1 MGVFRVMFR
10 RPILIASIILCWTV
24 SQSCF
29 SQQPN
34 SPEVDSNTKLFEER
48 IRPVLIEHCIAC
60 HGPDK
65 SESSLRLDQPQRFR
79 QGGDSGPVVDPQT
92 PLSSLILQAIRH
104 EGLEMP
110 PNKKLTDEQIAAI
123 ETWVQSG
130 AVWPEYAK
138 ELSPASESKKISQ
151 ADRDYWFFQPIAE
164 PIIPASDYPNPI
176 DAFVSSKLKSQ
187 GLSLSENA
195 DERVLLRRL
204 YLDLV
209 GVPPTYSELQRYL
222 ESPPI
227 DESGKSRYERTVD
240 ELLLDVRYAQRWGR
254 YWLDLVR
261 FAESD
266 GFKQDD
272 FRPAAYRYRDYV
284 IQAFSED
291 VPYAQFVTEQI
302 AGDELDPNSDRM
314 NAATGYLRHWIYEY
328 NQRDVRSQW
337 DNILNDLTDVTGEVF
352 LGLGF
357 SCARCH
363 DHKFD
368 PILQKDY
375 YRLQAF
381 FAPLEPRYDI
391 ASESGAVAVSQ
402 ESHEAWLQCA
412 QPILAELEALQ
423 QETRT
428 KVIEGA
434 IEKFPPDVRPALR
447 KTPNE
452 RKPEERSIA
461 VLAYLQIENELKGID
476 YSKKLKGEQLER
488 WKQLKKQYDELKKGM
503 PKESEIALTVRDIGP
518 DAPEVLI
525 PGKPSVGKILPEA
538 PSIIADRLP
547 IPMDSLPE
555 TSAKLSTGR
564 RLALARWLTDSS
576 NALSWRV
583 IVNRVWQHHFG
594 RGLVANA
601 SDFGRLGEPPTH
613 PELLDFL
620 AHQFLEQGGR
630 FKSLHRS
637 IVTSETYRQSSYPEQ
652 RSAAIAIDPENR
664 WLWRYSPRRLDAE
677 QIRDSILLVSGL
689 LDPRIGG
696 PSDASDSNRRSI
708 YQRAMR
714 NTPNTFLA
722 SFDAPDGSVSIAKR
736 NTTTTSLQSLFL
748 TNSPWMIRKS
758 EAYAKKLIAQHEST
772 QARLSAL
779 FRETLL
785 REPTEVEFD
794 WISELIESHGDSD
807 PLGAWA
813 DVCQAL
819 WNTSEFLYSE

>member
-1 MGVFRVMFR
+1 MCR
-10 RPILIASIILCWTV
+10 RQNLLKTALVLWVTSLSAFCQ
-24 SQSCF
+24 QST
-29 SQQPN
+29 SSDPEAN
-34 SPEVDSNTKLFEER
+34 SKFFEER
-48 IRPVLIEHCIAC
+48 IRPVLIQHCIAC

-65 SESSLRLDQPQRFR
+65 SESTLRLDQPDRFR
-79 QGGDSGPVVDPQT
+79 QGGDSGPVVDLEEPET
-92 PLSSLILQAIRH
+92 SLILQAVRH

-110 PNKKLTDEQIAAI
+110 PNKKLPDDQIAAI
-123 ETWVQSG
+123 ETWVRSG
-130 AVWPEYAK
+130 AVWPKYIQ
-138 ELSPASESKKISQ
+138 ELSSNSESKEFSQ
-151 ADRDYWFFQPIAE
+151 ADRQYWFFQPLDD
-164 PIIPASDYPNPI
+164 PPIPASNHANPI
-176 DAFVSSKLKSQ
+176 DAFVSSKLESQ
-187 GLSLSENA
+187 GLSLSEQA
-195 DERVLLRRL
+195 DERIQVRRL

-209 GVPPTYSELQRYL
+209 GVPPTYSDLQRYI
-222 ESPPI
+222 ESPSI
-227 DESGKSRYERTVD
+227 DENGKSRYDRLVD
-240 ELLLDVRYAQRWGR
+240 ELLSDHRYAERWGR

-272 FRPAAYRYRDYV
+272 FRPTAYRYRDYV
-284 IQAFSED
+284 IQAMHED
-291 VPYAQFVTEQI
+291 TPYSQFVIEQL
-302 AGDELDPNSDRM
+302 AGDEIDPNSDRM

-337 DNILNDLTDVTGEVF
+337 DNILNDTTDVTGEVF

-381 FAPLEPRYDI
+381 FAPMEPRYDI
-391 ASESGAVAVSQ
+391 VSESGSVAADL
-402 ESHEAWLQCA
+402 ETREEWLRCA
-412 QPILAELEALQ
+412 EPVRAELDALQ
-423 QETRT
+423 QETRE

-447 KTPNE
+447 KNPQDRTPD
-452 RKPEERSIA
+452 ERSIA

-476 YSKKLKGEQLER
+476 YSKKLKGQQLEQ
-488 WKQLKKQYDELKKGM
+488 WKTLKKHWDELKKGM
-503 PKESEIALTVRDIGP
+503 PKESEISLTVRDVGP
-518 DAPEVLI
+518 NAPDVLI
-525 PGKPSVGKILPEA
+525 PGKPNVGKIQPEA

-547 IPMDSLPE
+547 VAFVVDSS
-555 TSAKLSTGR
+555 TDNRMSTGR
-564 RLALARWLTDSS
+564 RSALAHWITDPS
-576 NALSWRV
+576 NPLSWRV

-601 SDFGRLGEPPTH
+601 SDFGRLGEPPSH

-620 AHQFLEQGGR
+620 ANQFIEQGGK
-630 FKSLHRS
+630 FKSLHRL
-637 IVTSETYRQSSYPEQ
+637 IVTSETYRQSSYPQQ
-652 RSAAIAIDPENR
+652 RTEAIAIDPENR
-664 WLWRYSPRRLDAE
+664 LLWRHSPRRLDAE
-677 QIRDSILLVSGL
+677 QIRDSILQVSGL
-689 LDPRIGG
+689 LDQRSGG

-714 NTPNTFLA
+714 NTPNIFLA
-722 SFDAPDGSVSIAKR
+722 SFDAPDGSVSVAKR

-758 EAYAKKLIAQHEST
+758 ELYAKKLIAQHDST
-772 QARLSAL
+772 HERIQAM

-785 REPTEVEFD
+785 RDPTQEEQV
-794 WISELIESHGDSD
+794 WISDLVESSETSQSID
-807 PLGAWA
+807 AWA
-813 DVCQAL
+813 DACQSL